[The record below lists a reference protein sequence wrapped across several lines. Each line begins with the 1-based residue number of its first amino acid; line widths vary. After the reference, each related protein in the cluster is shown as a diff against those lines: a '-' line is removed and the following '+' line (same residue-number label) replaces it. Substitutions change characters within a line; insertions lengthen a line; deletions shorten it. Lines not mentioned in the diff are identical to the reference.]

1 MSNTWKLPPYTW
13 GEERELCKRCV
24 HYRERIAGTK
34 HSGKTVVMRCALNR
48 KSAANMDHGSCI
60 DMRYDGKCGRLGALF
75 QERQT

>member
-1 MSNTWKLPPYTW
+1 
-13 GEERELCKRCV
+13 V